1 MDNFMFQYATFISS
15 MFSPYIIVP
24 IFFICKIWGKP
35 QYWENRSTS
44 DFLLDIM
51 SSIGLIISFFFPIQG
66 TSISIEAH
74 NSLYSFYLWGF
85 EDNIRVDYFRLCAP
99 LIGAILN
106 IIIRLRVFSLIT
118 GLLSL
123 IWIIDFTKL
132 VNDFNGTCGIGLALM
147 YISGGLLIASSFIQ
161 ILLSPKKHL
170 PFWMTF
176 IAVFAIWPLTG
187 LLVLPFANV
196 IDSLIDRN
204 YFLLAI
210 LSILATIIIIFLEYR
225 FIFLPILKRDEQKD
239 QNKAST
245 KSTVTVKN
253 MKSYDPSFVSEPT
266 ETTNSSSQNYCLPQE
281 NIPRKKKINC
291 YDNQKSKEN
300 INVSLSITQ
309 EQVKR
314 INKKSIV
321 KNYNYKKLI
330 LFGSVSIV
338 LVGILSGGYFLWYK
352 PYSIERNAP
361 RYYTFTNLNLRS
373 SEDSE
378 SKDNIIEMIPY
389 GTELIT
395 YGKGYSW
402 ARVKANG
409 KEGHVAAYLI
419 LTKED
424 FQLLDGVWG
433 NEDAKKCIGA
443 AHYRLAVI
451 DYLKRKEFSSGATE
465 WQIFAKP
472 YGGTLNTVSYPKFS
486 QRKDGDGLIF
496 IVKNNRT
503 NERRLV
509 VYGFTEEPKTP
520 IYKTDISLEKDLSI
534 RNVECRIEGYDI
546 LWIMITFNDGS
557 YKIIKST
564 L

>member
-1 MDNFMFQYATFISS
+1 MTNLSNIELIIAIIFGGIIPSLAYLKTKDNPIYREKSESNSVMVEIMLSIV
-15 MFSPYIIVP
+15 IIV
-24 IFFICKIWGKP
+24 
-35 QYWENRSTS
+35 ST
-44 DFLLDIM
+44 FLPWQVIK
-51 SSIGLIISFFFPIQG
+51 
-66 TSISIEAH
+66 
-74 NSLYSFYLWGF
+74 
-85 EDNIRVDYFRLCAP
+85 
-99 LIGAILN
+99 IGA
-106 IIIRLRVFSLIT
+106 LREFSENDTAISK
-118 GLLSL
+118 GLSL
-123 IWIIDFTKL
+123 FDMITDGPFSHGETFML
-132 VNDFNGTCGIGLALM
+132 
-147 YISGGLLIASSFIQ
+147 LLIASPVIFALVNIFLRSAAISLYEGGIAATLGLMFFNLGADDNPFTSVGLGAAFYFLIGVILVIKGLVTIFMAPKQHIPFIVTHAAFLAYILCAILISFIGTPKTDIIQ
-161 ILLSPKKHL
+161 ILFFIIALVISFLVAFLVFKL
-170 PFWMTF
+170 MTKNDYKGG
-176 IAVFAIWPLTG
+176 IVSVPIT
-187 LLVLPFANV
+187 
-196 IDSLIDRN
+196 
-204 YFLLAI
+204 Y
-210 LSILATIIIIFLEYR
+210 SI
-225 FIFLPILKRDEQKD
+225 
-239 QNKAST
+239 
-245 KSTVTVKN
+245 
-253 MKSYDPSFVSEPT
+253 
-266 ETTNSSSQNYCLPQE
+266 NSSSIGSEIETIKGTIQGLE
-281 NIPRKKKINC
+281 
-291 YDNQKSKEN
+291 KSIFNEKT
-300 INVSLSITQ
+300 IQ
-309 EQVKR
+309 EQVNR

-321 KNYNYKKLI
+321 RNYNYKKLI

-338 LVGILSGGYFLWYK
+338 LLGMLAGSYFLWYK

-424 FQLLDGVWG
+424 FQLLDRVWG

-509 VYGFTEEPKTP
+509 IYGFTEEPKTP
-520 IYKTDISLEKDLSI
+520 IYKTDVSLEKDLSI
-534 RNVECRIEGYDI
+534 RNVECRIEGYDN

-557 YKIIKST
+557 YKIIEST

>member
-1 MDNFMFQYATFISS
+1 MANLSIIEFIIAIIFWGTIPSLVYLKTKDNPLYREKYEFNSIMVEIILSIL
-15 MFSPYIIVP
+15 IIVSIFLPWRVIKIGAVRELPGIDTTISKGLSLFDLITDGSFSYGETLILLLIVSP
-24 IFFICKIWGKP
+24 IIFALVNIFLRSAAISLYEGGIATALGLMFFHLGADDNP
-35 QYWENRSTS
+35 FT
-44 DFLLDIM
+44 
-51 SSIGLIISFFFPIQG
+51 SIGIGVVFYFLIGMILVIKGSVSILMSPKQHIPFIVTHTAFLAYILCVILISFIGTKKTDIIQILFFVIALIISF
-66 TSISIEAH
+66 
-74 NSLYSFYLWGF
+74 
-85 EDNIRVDYFRLCAP
+85 
-99 LIGAILN
+99 
-106 IIIRLRVFSLIT
+106 
-118 GLLSL
+118 
-123 IWIIDFTKL
+123 L
-132 VNDFNGTCGIGLALM
+132 VA
-147 YISGGLLIASSFIQ
+147 
-161 ILLSPKKHL
+161 
-170 PFWMTF
+170 
-176 IAVFAIWPLTG
+176 
-187 LLVLPFANV
+187 LLVFKLMTKN
-196 IDSLIDRN
+196 N
-204 YFLLAI
+204 YKGEKVSMPI
-210 LSILATIIIIFLEYR
+210 TYSI
-225 FIFLPILKRDEQKD
+225 
-239 QNKAST
+239 
-245 KSTVTVKN
+245 
-253 MKSYDPSFVSEPT
+253 
-266 ETTNSSSQNYCLPQE
+266 NSSSTGSEIDIIKEAIQGLE
-281 NIPRKKKINC
+281 
-291 YDNQKSKEN
+291 KSVFLDQT
-300 INVSLSITQ
+300 IQ

-314 INKKSIV
+314 INKKSIIR
-321 KNYNYKKLI
+321 KYNYKKLI

-338 LVGILSGGYFLWYK
+338 LLGMLSGGYFLWYK

-509 VYGFTEEPKTP
+509 VYGFTEKPKTP

-557 YKIIKST
+557 YKIIESN